1 MKRSKTI
8 LIGDALKEF
17 FSRPYVA
24 ARVAE
29 GDIENIWR
37 SVVGERIADYTT
49 SLRFDNR
56 VLYVTISSSLL
67 RSEVFAQRNAI
78 MNQINAVAKVRIAN
92 VLIVK

>member
-8 LIGDALKEF
+8 LIGDALNEF

-37 SVVGERIADYTT
+37 SVVGNRIADFTT

-78 MNQINAVAKVRIAN
+78 MNQINTIAKVRIAN